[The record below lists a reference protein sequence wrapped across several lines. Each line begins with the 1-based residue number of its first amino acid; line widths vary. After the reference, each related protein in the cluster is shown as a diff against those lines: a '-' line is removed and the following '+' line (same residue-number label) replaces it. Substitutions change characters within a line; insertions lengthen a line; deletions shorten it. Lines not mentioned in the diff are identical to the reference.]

1 MVKVDSRGYAYT
13 NNETMLCYIFKKL
26 FHRELSEM
34 TKFNW
39 DHSWLYDEYSGP
51 RSMSQINEIC
61 KQAQEKYLNIEVL
74 KDAFR
79 SLFFHEMED
88 NILFA
93 YCNSTVYYY
102 TDWLDLKYKKQKR
115 NRKMINKK
123 SKKVMYHNF
132 LDDLDVLKA
141 TYDGVSDEIK
151 KQLDRASEQANMEIR
166 KEDKK
171 NG

>member
-1 MVKVDSRGYAYT
+1 
-13 NNETMLCYIFKKL
+13 
-26 FHRELSEM
+26 
-34 TKFNW
+34 
-39 DHSWLYDEYSGP
+39 
-51 RSMSQINEIC
+51 
-61 KQAQEKYLNIEVL
+61 
-74 KDAFR
+74 
-79 SLFFHEMED
+79 MED

-151 KQLDRASEQANMEIR
+151 KQLDRASEQANMELR